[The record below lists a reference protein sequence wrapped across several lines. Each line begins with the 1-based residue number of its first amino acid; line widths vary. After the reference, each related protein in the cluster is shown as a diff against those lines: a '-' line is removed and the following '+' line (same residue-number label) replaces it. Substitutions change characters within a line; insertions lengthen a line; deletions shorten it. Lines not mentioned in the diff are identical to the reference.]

1 MKTNFICTTCGVQQ
15 AATQAEPSNCIICE
29 DDRQYVH
36 WNGQQ
41 WTTQEALQQEY
52 KNIIY
57 AVEPQ
62 LYRLQTEPKFAIG
75 QKAYLLQS
83 PGGNI
88 LWDCITLLDEET
100 KRQISALGGIKAI
113 IISHPHY
120 YASMVD
126 YSLAFGNIPIYIH
139 AADQQWVV
147 RPDAAIKFWKGTYL
161 ELWDG
166 IKVIN
171 CGGHF
176 PGACVLHWPHG
187 AANKGILL
195 SGDAVQVVMDR
206 KSVSFMY
213 SYPNLIP
220 LPKSDILNIQDSLAG
235 FNFEK
240 IYGAFEPHIAQE
252 ARAVFNR
259 SISRYLQIFK

>member
-1 MKTNFICTTCGVQQ
+1 METNFICTTCGVQQ
-15 AATQAEPSNCIICE
+15 AATQSEPNNCIICE
-29 DDRQYVH
+29 DDRQYVN

-52 KNIIY
+52 KNKIY

-100 KRQISALGGIKAI
+100 QQQVAALGGIRAI
-113 IISHPHY
+113 VISHPHY

-126 YSLAFGNIPIYIH
+126 WSRAFGNIPIYIH
-139 AADQQWVV
+139 SADQQWVV
-147 RPDAAIKFWKGTYL
+147 RPDSLIKFWEGTYL
-161 ELWDG
+161 ELWYG

-171 CGGHF
+171 CRGHF
-176 PGACVLHWPHG
+176 PGACVLHWPDG
-187 AANKGILL
+187 ADGKGILL

-220 LPKSDILNIQDSLAG
+220 LPKSEILNIQDALTG

-240 IYGAFEPHIAQE
+240 IYGAFEPHIAQDG
-252 ARAVFNR
+252 RAVFES
-259 SISRYLQIFK
+259 SISRYLQIYK